1 MQNIASE
8 LAQEQLTKSRDDMDF
23 TLKNHYSERIT
34 HHMRML
40 NYYLKEQQHEV
51 MGT

>member
-8 LAQEQLTKSRDDMDF
+8 LTQEQLTKSQDDMDF

-34 HHMRML
+34 HHMKML
-40 NYYLKEQQHEV
+40 HYYLNEHKYET
-51 MGT
+51 MGA